1 MKHINFFHV
10 GIIVI
15 TNDGANDVEL
25 TSKLMPRQR
34 YHRYYERC

>member
-15 TNDGANDVEL
+15 MNDVEL

-34 YHRYYERC
+34 YHRYYE